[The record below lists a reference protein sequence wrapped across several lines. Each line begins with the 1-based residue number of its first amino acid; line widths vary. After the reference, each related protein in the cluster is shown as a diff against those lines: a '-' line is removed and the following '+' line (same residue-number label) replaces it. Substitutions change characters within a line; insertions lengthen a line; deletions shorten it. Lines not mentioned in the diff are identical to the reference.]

1 MQSKF
6 LFRTLAPQYKHP
18 TGFLGRYVGGKM
30 DEMNDLQNDWVLS
43 LLSLRST
50 DDVLEI
56 GFGTGKTLKK
66 IFAKVTNGLI
76 YGIDPSET
84 MYKTASQLLET
95 EIRVGRVKLFQGTIE
110 DFPLADQKFQK
121 ISAVHV
127 VYFWDDLAA
136 VCSKLFRLAADG
148 ALVAVYF
155 VSPMLSSTKV
165 FREYSS
171 KEIRN
176 ALIAAGFRKVEM
188 YKKTFGPQNG
198 ICLVAKK

>member
-1 MQSKF
+1 
-6 LFRTLAPQYKHP
+6 
-18 TGFLGRYVGGKM
+18 M